1 MKKLPVILIIAG
13 ILIVLVPVVGQLYT
27 QYKENKMIIEWLESS
42 TDVTDAANGENV
54 DPEEAYAQL
63 EESFAAENV
72 GQTADTE
79 GNQPTGT
86 GDGLQ
91 HSTGVGEAGESQNTT
106 PKAPTKPAVKQTVLG
121 VIVIDKI
128 KVKLPVVEGVAEA
141 NLRAG
146 VGHIPG
152 TAALGQPGNSALAGH
167 RNYTFGRY
175 FNRLDEL
182 ELDDKI
188 VISTKAGDYKYIVYE
203 KTIVEPDDVSVL
215 KGSKDDNII
224 TLITCTPIYI
234 ATHRLIVKARL
245 YSSTAANP

>member
-13 ILIVLVPVVGQLYT
+13 ILIVLIPVVGQLYT
-27 QYKENKMIIEWLESS
+27 QYKENKMISEWLENSA
-42 TDVTDAANGENV
+42 DEADAAYEAVTN
-54 DPEEAYAQL
+54 PEEAYAQL
-63 EESFAAENV
+63 EESFAAENA
-72 GQTADTE
+72 GQTADAE
-79 GNQPTGT
+79 GIQPTGT

-91 HSTGVGEAGESQNTT
+91 GSAGVGEAGGSQNTT
-106 PKAPTKPAVKQTVLG
+106 PKAQAKPAVKQNVLG

-128 KVKLPVVEGVAEA
+128 KVKLPVVEGVTEA

-203 KTIVEPDDVSVL
+203 KIVVAPDDVSVL
-215 KGSKDDNII
+215 EGSKDDNII

-245 YSSTAANP
+245 YSSTAADP